1 MRDDEFVSYLK
12 DVHSGV
18 QSCVSG
24 AVLAK
29 TFRVSDN
36 ELRRRVNRLRRETE
50 LTDALTKLYKK
61 YVPTPVRE
69 YIDEADAPAPA
80 APRPRRS
87 PKPAAA
93 KFAEEPEVV
102 Q

>member
-29 TFRVSDN
+29 TFRVSEN
-36 ELRRRVNRLRRETE
+36 ELRRRVNRLRR
-50 LTDALTKLYKK
+50 KGNRHH
-61 YVPTPVRE
+61 PQQVRR
-69 YIDEADAPAPA
+69 AGRKAPH
-80 APRPRRS
+80 PRRV
-87 PKPAAA
+87 KP
-93 KFAEEPEVV
+93 
-102 Q
+102 

>member
-1 MRDDEFVSYLK
+1 MHEDKLASYLEG
-12 DVHSGV
+12 VHRGAKS
-18 QSCVSG
+18 SVSG

-61 YVPTPVRE
+61 YVPTPARE

>member
-29 TFRVSDN
+29 TFRVSEN
-36 ELRRRVNRLRRETE
+36 ELRRRVNRLRRKGNPIVIRNLFLSETGLE
-50 LTDALTKLYKK
+50 KH
-61 YVPTPVRE
+61 
-69 YIDEADAPAPA
+69 
-80 APRPRRS
+80 
-87 PKPAAA
+87 
-93 KFAEEPEVV
+93 
-102 Q
+102 